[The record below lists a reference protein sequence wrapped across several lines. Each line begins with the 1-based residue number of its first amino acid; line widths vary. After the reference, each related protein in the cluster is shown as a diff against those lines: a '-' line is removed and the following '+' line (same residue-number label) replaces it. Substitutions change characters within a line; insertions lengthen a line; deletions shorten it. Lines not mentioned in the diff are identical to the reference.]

1 MKRAVRNIVRKP
13 VAGLFLTLTAL
24 ISLSLV
30 SLPLKSLPAASSPQ
44 SHSASSSIPTLI
56 IIIDDVGNNG
66 PLGERAIALP
76 GPVTL
81 AFLPHTPHAKRLANE
96 AAKNN
101 KGVMLHAPMANATGA
116 ALGPGALTQDMSP
129 EELQKTL
136 TESLDS
142 IPHVQGVNNHMGSV
156 LTADH
161 IAMKSVMEVVQQRG
175 LYFIDSL
182 TNPMSVAEKEALQ
195 AGILTDRRDVFL
207 DNDRS
212 LEGLFKQFQ
221 RAIDIAER
229 KGSAIL
235 IGHPYP
241 ETLDFLEVVL
251 PELIA
256 SNEVIITRADQ
267 HLQEEAWLTPVRT
280 GGETELKSRLELRLP
295 LPVKNKTE
303 ADERPRS
310 PGSNDQITSQSYQN

>member
-1 MKRAVRNIVRKP
+1 MRHIVRKP
-13 VAGLFLTLTAL
+13 VSGLFLTLTAL
-24 ISLSLV
+24 ISLSLT
-30 SLPLKSLPAASSPQ
+30 SLPLKAASSPQ
-44 SHSASSSIPTLI
+44 SHSDSSSIPTLI

-116 ALGPGALTQDMSP
+116 ALGPGALTQEMSS

-136 TESLDS
+136 AESLDA

-212 LEGLFKQFQ
+212 LDGLFNQFQ
-221 RAIDIAER
+221 RAMDIAKR

-267 HLQEEAWLTPVRT
+267 HLQEEAWLAPVRT
-280 GGETELKSRLELRLP
+280 ADETELRSRLELRLP
-295 LPVKNKTE
+295 LPVKNKAG
-303 ADERPRS
+303 ADGRS
-310 PGSNDQITSQSYQN
+310 LSAGSNDQITSQSYQN

>member
-1 MKRAVRNIVRKP
+1 M
-13 VAGLFLTLTAL
+13 
-24 ISLSLV
+24 
-30 SLPLKSLPAASSPQ
+30 
-44 SHSASSSIPTLI
+44 
-56 IIIDDVGNNG
+56 
-66 PLGERAIALP
+66 
-76 GPVTL
+76 TL

-229 KGSAIL
+229 NGSAIL